1 MRPSVAPYLTVSPA
15 LAAIAYYTTVF
26 GAQQKTIMPAFDGLR
41 IMHCELLINGG
52 SVMLADAFPELGY
65 TRMALPGELV
75 TTSISLE
82 YATGKEVDDVFAK
95 ATSLGGKGETSPD
108 QVVLGHAVRDVQRSV
123 RPSLDPERAAF
134 RTAIAAEVYSAA
146 GGAAFLALAAAFVSF
161 LATSRAALAAGDSIF
176 SAMRADLPRRS
187 RR

>member
-75 TTSISLE
+75 TSSISLE
-82 YATGKEVDDVFAK
+82 YVTGKEVDEVFAK
-95 ATSLGGKGETSPD
+95 VQEHFASPRPEQTLTPGYDDEDFRAVFGG
-108 QVVLGHAVRDVQRSV
+108 
-123 RPSLDPERAAF
+123 
-134 RTAIAAEVYSAA
+134 
-146 GGAAFLALAAAFVSF
+146 
-161 LATSRAALAAGDSIF
+161 
-176 SAMRADLPRRS
+176 
-187 RR
+187 